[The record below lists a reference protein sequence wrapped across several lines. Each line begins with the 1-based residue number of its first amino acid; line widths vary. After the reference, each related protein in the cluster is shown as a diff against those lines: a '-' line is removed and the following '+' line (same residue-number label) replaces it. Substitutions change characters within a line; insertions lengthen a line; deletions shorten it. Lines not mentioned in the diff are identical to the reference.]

1 MKKICIILILLL
13 FAGTLAAQD
22 IRKYDPFS
30 GFHFGYTASV
40 GVTRPCDVFPNIGD
54 YPSPEGLPGCSYL
67 AGIEASYHFND
78 FFGVSVGL
86 EYGDTWRQKVR
97 IQYPLRG
104 EKYVFSN
111 HYSSLYF
118 PVKLLQLDTILR
130 NAVKYGKPKPP
141 KKGVKNQ
148 AAFSQMREM
157 RYDLAGVGTVKMM
170 VGIKRT
176 GEIIQYCITA
186 IQK

>member
-1 MKKICIILILLL
+1 MIIPQGNSKEALKQREEIISQVYRTWTENNPTKRVYNRSLKNNINIRFLSITETIRH
-13 FAGTLAAQD
+13 AAKTYESTLAM
-22 IRKYDPFS
+22 
-30 GFHFGYTASV
+30 
-40 GVTRPCDVFPNIGD
+40 
-54 YPSPEGLPGCSYL
+54 
-67 AGIEASYHFND
+67 
-78 FFGVSVGL
+78 
-86 EYGDTWRQKVR
+86 
-97 IQYPLRG
+97 
-104 EKYVFSN
+104 
-111 HYSSLYF
+111 
-118 PVKLLQLDTILR
+118 LQLDTILR

-141 KKGVKNQ
+141 KKGVNNQ

>member
-1 MKKICIILILLL
+1 MIIPQENSKEALKQREEIISQVYRTWTENNPTKRVYNRSLKNNINIRFLSITETIRH
-13 FAGTLAAQD
+13 AAKTYESTLAM
-22 IRKYDPFS
+22 
-30 GFHFGYTASV
+30 
-40 GVTRPCDVFPNIGD
+40 
-54 YPSPEGLPGCSYL
+54 
-67 AGIEASYHFND
+67 
-78 FFGVSVGL
+78 
-86 EYGDTWRQKVR
+86 
-97 IQYPLRG
+97 
-104 EKYVFSN
+104 
-111 HYSSLYF
+111 
-118 PVKLLQLDTILR
+118 LQLDTILR

-148 AAFSQMREM
+148 AAFSQMREI

>member
-1 MKKICIILILLL
+1 MIIPQENSKEALKQREAIISQVYRTWTEKNPTKQVYNRSLKDNIKIRFLSITETIRH
-13 FAGTLAAQD
+13 AAKTYESTLAM
-22 IRKYDPFS
+22 
-30 GFHFGYTASV
+30 
-40 GVTRPCDVFPNIGD
+40 
-54 YPSPEGLPGCSYL
+54 
-67 AGIEASYHFND
+67 
-78 FFGVSVGL
+78 
-86 EYGDTWRQKVR
+86 
-97 IQYPLRG
+97 
-104 EKYVFSN
+104 
-111 HYSSLYF
+111 
-118 PVKLLQLDTILR
+118 LQLDTILR

>member
-1 MKKICIILILLL
+1 MIIPQGNSKEALKQREEIISQVYRTWTEKNPTKQVYNRSLKDNINIRFLSITETIRH
-13 FAGTLAAQD
+13 AAKTYESTLAM
-22 IRKYDPFS
+22 
-30 GFHFGYTASV
+30 
-40 GVTRPCDVFPNIGD
+40 
-54 YPSPEGLPGCSYL
+54 
-67 AGIEASYHFND
+67 
-78 FFGVSVGL
+78 
-86 EYGDTWRQKVR
+86 
-97 IQYPLRG
+97 
-104 EKYVFSN
+104 
-111 HYSSLYF
+111 
-118 PVKLLQLDTILR
+118 LQLDSILR

>member
-1 MKKICIILILLL
+1 MIIPQGNSKKALKQREEIISQVYRTWTENNPTKRVYNRSLKNNINIRFLSITETIRH
-13 FAGTLAAQD
+13 AAKTYESTLAM
-22 IRKYDPFS
+22 
-30 GFHFGYTASV
+30 
-40 GVTRPCDVFPNIGD
+40 
-54 YPSPEGLPGCSYL
+54 
-67 AGIEASYHFND
+67 
-78 FFGVSVGL
+78 
-86 EYGDTWRQKVR
+86 
-97 IQYPLRG
+97 
-104 EKYVFSN
+104 
-111 HYSSLYF
+111 
-118 PVKLLQLDTILR
+118 LQLDSILR

>member
-1 MKKICIILILLL
+1 MIIPQGNSKEALKQREEIISQVYRTWTENNPTKRVYNRSLKNNINIRFLSITETIRH
-13 FAGTLAAQD
+13 AAKTYESTLAM
-22 IRKYDPFS
+22 
-30 GFHFGYTASV
+30 
-40 GVTRPCDVFPNIGD
+40 
-54 YPSPEGLPGCSYL
+54 
-67 AGIEASYHFND
+67 
-78 FFGVSVGL
+78 
-86 EYGDTWRQKVR
+86 
-97 IQYPLRG
+97 
-104 EKYVFSN
+104 
-111 HYSSLYF
+111 
-118 PVKLLQLDTILR
+118 LQLDTILR

>member
-1 MKKICIILILLL
+1 MIIPQGNSKEALKQREEIISQVYRTWTENNPTKRVYNRSLKNNINIRFLSITETIRH
-13 FAGTLAAQD
+13 AAKTYESTLAM
-22 IRKYDPFS
+22 
-30 GFHFGYTASV
+30 
-40 GVTRPCDVFPNIGD
+40 
-54 YPSPEGLPGCSYL
+54 
-67 AGIEASYHFND
+67 
-78 FFGVSVGL
+78 
-86 EYGDTWRQKVR
+86 
-97 IQYPLRG
+97 
-104 EKYVFSN
+104 
-111 HYSSLYF
+111 
-118 PVKLLQLDTILR
+118 LQLDTILR

-170 VGIKRT
+170 VGTKRT

>member
-1 MKKICIILILLL
+1 MIIPQGNSKEALKQREEIISQVYRTWTENNPTKRDYNRSLKDNINIRFLSITETIRH
-13 FAGTLAAQD
+13 AAKTYESTLAM
-22 IRKYDPFS
+22 
-30 GFHFGYTASV
+30 
-40 GVTRPCDVFPNIGD
+40 
-54 YPSPEGLPGCSYL
+54 
-67 AGIEASYHFND
+67 
-78 FFGVSVGL
+78 
-86 EYGDTWRQKVR
+86 
-97 IQYPLRG
+97 
-104 EKYVFSN
+104 
-111 HYSSLYF
+111 
-118 PVKLLQLDTILR
+118 LQLDTILR

>member
-1 MKKICIILILLL
+1 MIIPQGNSKEALKQREEIISQVYRTWTENNPTKRVYNRSLKNNISIRFLSITETIRH
-13 FAGTLAAQD
+13 AAKTYESTLAM
-22 IRKYDPFS
+22 
-30 GFHFGYTASV
+30 
-40 GVTRPCDVFPNIGD
+40 
-54 YPSPEGLPGCSYL
+54 
-67 AGIEASYHFND
+67 
-78 FFGVSVGL
+78 
-86 EYGDTWRQKVR
+86 
-97 IQYPLRG
+97 
-104 EKYVFSN
+104 
-111 HYSSLYF
+111 
-118 PVKLLQLDTILR
+118 LQLDTILR

>member
-1 MKKICIILILLL
+1 MIIPQENSKEALKQREEIISQVYRTWTENNPTKRVYNRSLKNNINIRFLSITETIRH
-13 FAGTLAAQD
+13 AAKTYESTLAM
-22 IRKYDPFS
+22 
-30 GFHFGYTASV
+30 
-40 GVTRPCDVFPNIGD
+40 
-54 YPSPEGLPGCSYL
+54 
-67 AGIEASYHFND
+67 
-78 FFGVSVGL
+78 
-86 EYGDTWRQKVR
+86 
-97 IQYPLRG
+97 
-104 EKYVFSN
+104 
-111 HYSSLYF
+111 
-118 PVKLLQLDTILR
+118 LQLDTILR

>member
-1 MKKICIILILLL
+1 MIIPQGNSKEALKQREEIISQVYRTWTENNPTKRVYNRSLKDNINIRFLSITETIRH
-13 FAGTLAAQD
+13 AAKTYESTLAM
-22 IRKYDPFS
+22 
-30 GFHFGYTASV
+30 
-40 GVTRPCDVFPNIGD
+40 
-54 YPSPEGLPGCSYL
+54 
-67 AGIEASYHFND
+67 
-78 FFGVSVGL
+78 
-86 EYGDTWRQKVR
+86 
-97 IQYPLRG
+97 
-104 EKYVFSN
+104 
-111 HYSSLYF
+111 
-118 PVKLLQLDTILR
+118 LQLDTILR

>member
-1 MKKICIILILLL
+1 MIIPQGNSKEALKQREEIISQVYRTWTENNPTKWVYNRSLKNNINIRFLSITETIRH
-13 FAGTLAAQD
+13 AAKTYESTLAM
-22 IRKYDPFS
+22 
-30 GFHFGYTASV
+30 
-40 GVTRPCDVFPNIGD
+40 
-54 YPSPEGLPGCSYL
+54 
-67 AGIEASYHFND
+67 
-78 FFGVSVGL
+78 
-86 EYGDTWRQKVR
+86 
-97 IQYPLRG
+97 
-104 EKYVFSN
+104 
-111 HYSSLYF
+111 
-118 PVKLLQLDTILR
+118 LQLDTILR